1 MGTVAAQSSGAQPC
15 ARWYRTVATP
25 MLPSPLLSCL
35 CPAEEQFILSQVAL
49 LEQVNAL
56 MPMLDS
62 ASIKGTPLGLQLHSR
77 AWGGGWWGQ
86 GFPV

>member
-15 ARWYRTVATP
+15 ARWYRAVATP
-25 MLPSPLLSCL
+25 MLASPLLSCL

-49 LEQVNAL
+49 LEQVDAL